1 MPKVSIVLPT
11 YNGEKYIQ
19 ESVESIINQ
28 SFTDWEL
35 IIVDDCS
42 TDHTAMI
49 VDQYASEDFRIK
61 VIHNKKNQKLPQSLN
76 IGFGICEGEY
86 LTWTSDD
93 NYYKKDAIKEMYNYL
108 HENEKIS
115 MVCADMDVIDDVGK
129 KLYELKMFDELDV
142 FYNNCIGA
150 CFMYKRKV
158 LDELGGY
165 DVDMFLVEDYAY
177 WLKILKRYERI
188 GYIKNILYVYR
199 LHENS
204 LTTQRQIQIKKQLLC
219 LRKKNIDLILERL
232 KEHKKIISYIYYE
245 FLEMNEEMS
254 SIEEKIFNRVPEL
267 AIDRITE
274 ANEREFIIWGAGNYG
289 EKAFEYLHGKAAYFT
304 DIDKSKI
311 GKYKCGLKIISKER
325 FLDLHKS
332 YNLLIAVSY
341 EKVYDILHFLYC
353 YGIKNCVTYQKQ
365 IWYNRLKYTK

>member
-11 YNGEKYIQ
+11 YNGEKYIR

-142 FYNNCIGA
+142 FYNNCVGA

-188 GYIKNILYVYR
+188 GYIRNILYVYR
-199 LHENS
+199 MHENS
-204 LTTQRQIQIKKQLLC
+204 LTTQRQMQIKKQLLC
-219 LRKKNIDLILERL
+219 LRKKNIYLIL
-232 KEHKKIISYIYYE
+232 
-245 FLEMNEEMS
+245 
-254 SIEEKIFNRVPEL
+254 
-267 AIDRITE
+267 
-274 ANEREFIIWGAGNYG
+274 
-289 EKAFEYLHGKAAYFT
+289 
-304 DIDKSKI
+304 
-311 GKYKCGLKIISKER
+311 
-325 FLDLHKS
+325 
-332 YNLLIAVSY
+332 
-341 EKVYDILHFLYC
+341 
-353 YGIKNCVTYQKQ
+353 
-365 IWYNRLKYTK
+365 